1 MKYLNYIFRIIIM
14 TLIVLPM
21 WISICIIALIISF
34 VILFLVQCQ
43 IIKQEKYRNNTK
55 SIINDFKQDM
65 SVLFMFYIY

>member
-1 MKYLNYIFRIIIM
+1 
-14 TLIVLPM
+14 M